1 MALYFAI
8 QSTRLLEG
16 IVGRWGRIVRGM
28 IGTGLTF
35 AVGVGGVATLVGTI
49 AVLIGGGSFREVF
62 RIAGR
67 LSVAAFLLGIGFSAI
82 LAITSR
88 SGRLVNLSISR
99 FASLGAGVGLI
110 YFGLI
115 SINGIGKWT
124 LGTAIA
130 NFVLLTG
137 LGAGSA
143 AATLFMARRGRKEL
157 EAGQELSPLVR
168 GTHSSHSDRR

>member
-1 MALYFAI
+1 M
-8 QSTRLLEG
+8 
-16 IVGRWGRIVRGM
+16 GRWTRIVRGM

-35 AVGVGGVATLVGTI
+35 AVGVGGVATILGTI
-49 AVLIGGGSFREVF
+49 ATLIGGGSFREVF

-88 SGRLVNLSISR
+88 SRRLVNLSIPR
-99 FASLGAGVGLI
+99 FASLGAGAGLI

-115 SINGIGKWT
+115 SINGVGKWS
-124 LGTAIA
+124 LGTAIL
-130 NFVLLTG
+130 NFLLLTG

-143 AATLFMARRGRKEL
+143 AATLLLARRGRKEL
-157 EAGQELSPLVR
+157 ESEERSSLGPGDSGFETRASAETSSVFPLD
-168 GTHSSHSDRR
+168 DRR